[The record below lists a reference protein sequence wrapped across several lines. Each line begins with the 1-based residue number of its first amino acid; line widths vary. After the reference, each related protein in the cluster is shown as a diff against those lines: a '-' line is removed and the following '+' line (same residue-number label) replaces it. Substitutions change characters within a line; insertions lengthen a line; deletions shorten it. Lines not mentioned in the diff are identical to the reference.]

1 MITRDEIKKLAH
13 LARIAVTDQEADEYS
28 KDFEAIL
35 GYVDQINQVVV
46 TDAPV
51 DYPTLNTA
59 RPDTVK
65 NQEGAYNDRMLANA
79 PDQEAG
85 FYKVPKI
92 L

>member
-46 TDAPV
+46 TDTTME
-51 DYPTLNTA
+51 YPTQNTA
-59 RPDTVK
+59 RPDVVQ
-65 NQEGAYNDRMLANA
+65 NQKGTYNDRMLANA